1 MPSSLIIGA
10 GMAGLAAARALRLQ
24 GWDVVVLDKGRGVGG
39 RLATRRI
46 EQARADHGAQYFSA
60 TTAEF
65 RKVVQ
70 ELLADNVIAQWEPAQ
85 PSPADTATDQL
96 HYVGIDGMNAVAKA
110 LSRNLT
116 VLTSQTVVSF
126 RVDGSQWLVETEAGA
141 SYRADA
147 LLITVPAPQALALA
161 DRSGFMLSTANRSAL
176 SAISYQPC
184 IAVMAALHQ
193 PVSMPNAIRYETG
206 DIAWVADNWQKGI
219 SPGQPSVTLHAN
231 ADFSR
236 THFDDD
242 LNAIGRQLIDQL
254 PDLIPAASISTVQVH
269 RWRYSLADQ
278 RHPSPLLVAEAP
290 LPLLFG
296 GDGFGEGNVEG
307 AFTSGLAMAK
317 ACSADL

>member
-1 MPSSLIIGA
+1 
-10 GMAGLAAARALRLQ
+10 MAGLAAARALRLQ
-24 GWDVVVLDKGRGVGG
+24 DWDVVVLDKGRGVGG

-60 TTAEF
+60 TTPEL
-65 RKVVQ
+65 REVVQ
-70 ELLADNVIAQWEPAQ
+70 ELLAENVIAQWEPAQ
-85 PSPADTATDQL
+85 PGPADTTVDQP

-110 LSRNLT
+110 LSRDLT
-116 VLTSQTVVSF
+116 VLTSQTVLSF
-126 RVDGSQWLVETEAGA
+126 RVDGSQWLVETESGT

-161 DRSGFMLSTANRSAL
+161 DRSEFALSTADRSAL
-176 SAISYQPC
+176 SAIRYQPC
-184 IAVMAALHQ
+184 IAVMLALHQ

-206 DIAWVADNWQKGI
+206 NIAWVADNGQKGI
-219 SPGQPSVTLHAN
+219 SPGQPSVTIHAN

-236 THFDDD
+236 THFDGD
-242 LNAIGRQLIDQL
+242 LNAVGQLLVGQL
-254 PDLIPAASISTVQVH
+254 ADLIPADNISTIQVH

-278 RHPSPLLVAEAP
+278 RHPAPFLAVEAP

-307 AFTSGLAMAK
+307 AFTSGLAMAGF
-317 ACSADL
+317 L